1 MSGQSPVRVANA
13 SGFLGDRARAFR
25 EMVEGGQV
33 DVVTGDYLAEVTM
46 LILGKQQAKDPAA
59 GYAAPFLA
67 HMEPALATVL
77 SKGIKVVVNAGGLNP
92 AGLAKAVRALGE
104 RLGLEPRVATV
115 QGDDLRA
122 RLPALLEAGESLA
135 NLETGQA
142 LPREAGFVR
151 TANAYLGAWGIVRAL
166 EAGADIVICPRV
178 TDASLVVG
186 AAAFWHGWSRDAW
199 DCLAGAVAAGHV
211 IECGTQA
218 TGGNYSSFQEIS
230 GLDHPG
236 FPLAEIHADGR
247 SVITKHPG
255 TGGRVTVGTVTAQL
269 VYEVDS
275 TRYLNPDVV
284 THLDTIAL
292 SEEGPDRVALR
303 GTRGSPPPET
313 TKVAI
318 TTRGPFRNEM
328 TLVAVGLDVDA
339 KLALFERAAR
349 VALAKTKAQV
359 AFQRIGSAKADAVS
373 QDEASAFLRV
383 VATSENELAVG
394 RAFSSALV
402 ELGLGSYPGLF
413 MLGAPGP
420 AVEVG
425 GYWPAKIPQSLLE
438 HSVTLPDGSTES
450 ISVPPT
456 PTLPLRGREQEQ
468 QPKNEPQGRERTGP
482 QGERTEPKG
491 QERTEP
497 QGRERTEPQ
506 GRERTEPQGRE
517 RTEPQG
523 QERTEP
529 QGQERTEP
537 QGSLP
542 PRGRAGEGEPDTQS
556 LPLGTLVD
564 ARSGDKGS
572 DANVGLWV
580 RTDEAFRWLRSFLTV
595 ERFRDLLPEAHD
607 LAIERYEFPNL
618 RAVNFVVRGL
628 LRGGAVATIRFD
640 RQAKALGE
648 YLRSRIV
655 DIPRTLLPR

>member
-1 MSGQSPVRVANA
+1 MARQAPVRIANA
-13 SGFLGDRARAFR
+13 SGFLGDRARALR
-25 EMVEGGQV
+25 EMVEGGHV

-46 LILGKQQAKDPAA
+46 LILGKQLAKDPSS
-59 GYAAPFLA
+59 GYAAAFLA
-67 HMEPALATVL
+67 HLEPAFATVL

-92 AGLAKAVRALGE
+92 AGLAKAVQALGE
-104 RLGLEPRVATV
+104 RLGLSPRVATV

-122 RLPALLEAGESLA
+122 RLPALLESGELLA
-135 NLETGQA
+135 NLETGEA
-142 LPREAGFVR
+142 LPREPGFVR
-151 TANAYLGAWGIVRAL
+151 TANAYLGAWGIARAL

-186 AAAFWHGWSRDAW
+186 AAAYWHGWSRDAW

-230 GLDHPG
+230 GLEHPG
-236 FPLAEIHADGR
+236 FPLAEIAGDGS

-255 TGGRVTVGTVTAQL
+255 TGGKVSVGTVTAQL
-269 VYEVDS
+269 VYEVES

-284 THLDTIAL
+284 THLDSMVL

-328 TLVAVGLDVDA
+328 TLVAVGLDIDA
-339 KLALFERAAR
+339 KFALLERSARAA
-349 VALAKTKAQV
+349 LARTKAHV
-359 AFQRIGSAKADAVS
+359 EFQRIGTAKVDAAS

-383 VATSENELAVG
+383 VATSENEAAVG

-425 GYWPAKIPQSLLE
+425 GYWPAKIAQALLE
-438 HSVTLPDGSTES
+438 HSVTLPDGSTEA
-450 ISVPPT
+450 IACPPT
-456 PTLPLRGREQEQ
+456 PALPLRGREPEALGVQ
-468 QPKNEPQGRERTGP
+468 REH
-482 QGERTEPKG
+482 
-491 QERTEP
+491 
-497 QGRERTEPQ
+497 
-506 GRERTEPQGRE
+506 
-517 RTEPQG
+517 
-523 QERTEP
+523 
-529 QGQERTEP
+529 

-542 PRGRAGEGEPDTQS
+542 LRVGEGELETDR
-556 LPLGTLVD
+556 LPLGALVD

-580 RTDEAFRWLRSFLTV
+580 GTDDAFTWLRGTLTV
-595 ERFRDLLPEAHD
+595 DRFRELLPEARE
-607 LAIERYEFPNL
+607 LPVERYELPNL
-618 RAVNFVVRGL
+618 RALNFVVRGL
-628 LRGGAVATIRFD
+628 LRGGAVATLRFD
-640 RQAKALGE
+640 RQAKSLGE